1 MITGVVFLMFSLLDI
16 FKMIHFDG
24 KVLFKFL
31 IKFHDFRKVQGGYQ
45 NPAGVRDKTA

>member
-1 MITGVVFLMFSLLDI
+1 MEKFSLN
-16 FKMIHFDG
+16 
-24 KVLFKFL
+24 FL